1 LEPIVK
7 QYPPKEEFINVL
19 SHGIGFLLSILALVI
34 LVISASLSGDV
45 WHIVSF
51 SIYGFSLVMLYLAST
66 LFHSSKDLK
75 RRKRLNVFDHASIY
89 ILIAGTYTPYLLV
102 TLRGPWGWSLFGIVW
117 GFAILGVILKL
128 FFTGRFRLLSS
139 IAYVALGW
147 IIIIAIKPLIQNLDS
162 GGLFW
167 LFAGGVAYTIGAL
180 LYMLKNMP
188 YNHATFHIFVLIGS
202 ACHFISIYS
211 YVL

>member
-1 LEPIVK
+1 MEPIVK

-19 SHGIGFLLSILALVI
+19 SHGIGFLLSIAALVI
-34 LVISASLSGDV
+34 LVVSASFSGDI

-51 SIYGFSLVMLYLAST
+51 SIYGFSLVLLYFAST
-66 LFHSSKDLK
+66 LFHSSKNLK
-75 RRKRLNVFDHASIY
+75 RRKRLNVFDHASIF

-102 TLRGPWGWSLFGIVW
+102 TLRGPWGWSLFGVVW
-117 GFAILGVILKL
+117 GFALLGVILKL

-139 IAYVALGW
+139 IAYVAMGW
-147 IIIIAIKPLIQNLDS
+147 IIIIAIKPLINNLDTGGLIWLFS
-162 GGLFW
+162 GGL
-167 LFAGGVAYTIGAL
+167 AYTLGAV

-202 ACHFISIYS
+202 ICHFISVY
-211 YVL
+211 YFVL